1 MTNTTDEV
9 LVRVQAT
16 PNPGAWK
23 YIINKPVLNE
33 GKASFAT
40 KEEAFGNRLAEDLLN
55 IEGVKHIHF
64 FGNVITVTFHFDMEP
79 EELHPSVI
87 SVIQTRMPVHDAN
100 FGIKESKQ
108 ALRKELPQEL
118 QEIES
123 ILDRTIRPGLQG
135 DGGDIEVL
143 KYEDNKLYVAYQGA
157 CGTCPSST
165 SGTLMA
171 IEGILKDEFNPLI
184 EVIPM

>member
-100 FGIKESKQ
+100 FGIQASASKRTSSRI
-108 ALRKELPQEL
+108 ARNRKHFGSHNSSRFTGRRGRHR
-118 QEIES
+118 S
-123 ILDRTIRPGLQG
+123 IKVRGQ
-135 DGGDIEVL
+135 
-143 KYEDNKLYVAYQGA
+143 
-157 CGTCPSST
+157 
-165 SGTLMA
+165 
-171 IEGILKDEFNPLI
+171 
-184 EVIPM
+184 